1 MKLAVIDIG
10 SNAIR
15 LQIVR
20 AFEENDLVS
29 FKKLEFLRFPLRL
42 GHDVFNDGSIS
53 VSVLDKFA
61 KLMKTFKLLIDLYEV
76 EGYRA
81 VATSAMREAKNGT
94 EVQKFIKNQV
104 GLEIDIIAGDEEANI
119 LNKAIIPYLTKA
131 KHIHIDV
138 GGGSTELNIFDN
150 KNLIKSKSFK
160 IGSVRKLNEKEKEKV
175 THEMKTWLKE
185 IEFPENEPVLG
196 IGTGGNINKI
206 YSIANKKG
214 GKALSLSELKALK
227 AYISAFS
234 LEDRKS
240 ILKLNPDRADV
251 IVPASDI
258 YINALSM
265 VGSQIIQV
273 PKVGLKD
280 GLIYELF
287 EKISQKNLSEI
298 EFLDEF

>member
-15 LQIVR
+15 LQIVK

-42 GHDVFNDGSIS
+42 GRDVFQDGSIS

-61 KLMKTFKLLIDLYEV
+61 KLMQTFKLLIDLYEV

-81 VATSAMREAKNGT
+81 VATSAMREAKNGS

-104 GLEIDIIAGDEEANI
+104 GLDIDIIAGDEEANI
-119 LNKAIIPYLTKA
+119 LNKAIIPYLTNA

-150 KNLIKSKSFK
+150 KKLIKSKSFK
-160 IGSVRKLNEKEKEKV
+160 IGSVRKLEGKKREKV
-175 THEMKTWLKE
+175 IIEIKQWLKD
-185 IEFPENEPVLG
+185 INISENEPVLG

-214 GKALSLSELKALK
+214 GKALSLAELKALK
-227 AYISAFS
+227 AYIGAFS
-234 LEDRKS
+234 LQERMS

-258 YINALSM
+258 YITALTM
-265 VGSQIIQV
+265 IGSDSIQV

-280 GLIYELF
+280 GLVYELF
-287 EKISQKNLSEI
+287 EKISKKNLSEI
-298 EFLDEF
+298 EFIDEF